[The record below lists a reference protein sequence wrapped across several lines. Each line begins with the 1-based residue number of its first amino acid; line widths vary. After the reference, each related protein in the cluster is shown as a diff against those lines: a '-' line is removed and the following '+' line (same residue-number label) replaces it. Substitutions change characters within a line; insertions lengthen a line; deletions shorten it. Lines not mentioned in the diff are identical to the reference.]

1 MVLDARKLKDALL
14 LALVVGLLLT
24 GGEPGAVNALPG
36 FSDHTGPTEME
47 VAEFERLDSG
57 CHNVVGTYSSG
68 SSSGDG
74 PYSQTTFIE
83 TGDPDADLSA
93 WVERTS
99 PPGADL
105 STFRVHVESHGSDA
119 GAASARDEAGAA
131 NASGMAN
138 DSLAT
143 NKSSCEMGVQYR
155 IKVTASGGSPEGIL
169 PDAHG
174 ERVLWLHDGEYAGC
188 SGSHT
193 GPLDGSCS
201 HIRPQD
207 GGPNRTWA
215 NATA

>member
-24 GGEPGAVNALPG
+24 GGEPKAINALPG

-47 VAEFERLDSG
+47 VTELERLDSG
-57 CHNVVGTYSSG
+57 CLDVVGTYSSG

-105 STFRVHVESHGSDA
+105 STFRVHVESRGSDA
-119 GAASARDEAGAA
+119 ADRTDA
-131 NASGMAN
+131 NA
-138 DSLAT
+138 T
-143 NKSSCEMGVQYR
+143 TTSCKMGVQYR
-155 IKVTASGGSPEGIL
+155 ITVMASGGSPEGIL

-174 ERVLWLHDGEYAGC
+174 ERVLWLENGEYAGC
-188 SGSHT
+188 SGSYT
-193 GPLDGSCS
+193 GSLNGSCS

-215 NATA
+215 NATG